1 MSWLNLNQKEFF
13 KFMSENKNLLSE
25 NIIEKIKFVSMY
37 TLSIMYFT
45 VGVKHFTEPEFFKAI
60 VPNYLP
66 FKEMIVYVS
75 GAAEMILSIG
85 ILFKKYRKLSSILI
99 IILLISIFPANIF
112 LFSSVEAQEF
122 LGITKQQAL
131 IRLPFQIPLILLAYW
146 HGKSST
152 RISYSIF
159 CILIF
164 VPTIIYFVSI

>member
-1 MSWLNLNQKEFF
+1 MKNNFKEN
-13 KFMSENKNLLSE
+13 EELDIIVL
-25 NIIEKIKFVSMY
+25 IEKIKFISMY

-45 VGVKHFTEPEFFKAI
+45 VGVKHFTEPDFLKAI

-75 GAAEMILSIG
+75 GAAEIILSVG
-85 ILFKKYRKLSSILI
+85 VLFKKYRKLCSILLI
-99 IILLISIFPANIF
+99 MLLISIFPANIF
-112 LFSSVEAQEF
+112 LFSSIQAQEF

-131 IRLPFQIPLILLAYW
+131 IRLPFQIPLIFLAHW

-164 VPTIIYFVSI
+164 VPTIIYFLSI

>member
-1 MSWLNLNQKEFF
+1 ML
-13 KFMSENKNLLSE
+13 ENKKLLAE
-25 NIIEKIKFVSMY
+25 NIIEKIKFISMY

-45 VGVKHFTEPEFFKAI
+45 VGVKHFTEPDFFKAI

-75 GAAEMILSIG
+75 GAAEIILSVV
-85 ILFKKYRKLSSILI
+85 ILFKKYRKLCSTLL

-112 LFSSVEAQEF
+112 LFSNIQAQEF

-131 IRLPFQIPLILLAYW
+131 IRLPFQIPLILLAHW

-152 RISYSIF
+152 IIHYSIF

-164 VPTIIYFVSI
+164 IPTIIYFLSI

>member
-1 MSWLNLNQKEFF
+1 MSWLNLNQKDFL
-13 KFMSENKNLLSE
+13 KFMLENKKSQAE

-37 TLSIMYFT
+37 TLSVMYFT

-75 GAAEMILSIG
+75 GAAEIILSVG
-85 ILFKKYRKLSSILI
+85 ILFKKYRKLCSILI
-99 IILLISIFPANIF
+99 IILLISIF
-112 LFSSVEAQEF
+112 
-122 LGITKQQAL
+122 
-131 IRLPFQIPLILLAYW
+131 RLPFQIPLILLAYW

-164 VPTIIYFVSI
+164 VPTIIYFFSI